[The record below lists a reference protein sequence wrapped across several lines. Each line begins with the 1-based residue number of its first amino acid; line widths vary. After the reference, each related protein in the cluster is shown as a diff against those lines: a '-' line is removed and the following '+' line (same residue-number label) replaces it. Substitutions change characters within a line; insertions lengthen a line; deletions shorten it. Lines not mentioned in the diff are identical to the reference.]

1 MTESR
6 DTARRT
12 SPARPLLQRLSL
24 VLMTLAALAL
34 PLQGLRAQTLAT
46 EGPGVRLPAL
56 GESAA
61 EDFTVG
67 TERRLGDQ
75 IMGEIR
81 RDPDYMDDPVLLEY
95 LQSLFRPLVDA
106 ARQRGDIDVDTGNQ
120 FAWEAF
126 LVRDRTV
133 NAFALPGGFVGV
145 HLGLI
150 AMTATRDELASVL
163 AHELTHVTQ
172 RHIARGMV
180 NQQRASLLGVA
191 GLILALL
198 AASRSNNP
206 DMAQAAMMGS
216 QAAAIQGQLNF
227 SRDMEREAD
236 RVGFALLG
244 RAGFDG
250 AGMAAMFDKLDA
262 ANRLNDSGAFP
273 YLRSHP
279 LTLERISEARLRL
292 QGGAAAASPGSP
304 WLHAVMAARARVLMD
319 SSVQA
324 LRKQQDLPA
333 IRVGHGAVER
343 VAALYAS
350 ALASSLLHDH
360 ALAEQRSREARELLA
375 AQPAPDAAVMRS
387 LWLLDAESRMAAG
400 DLAGAFKVLGQVQ
413 TQWPAPEQ
421 ARPLLLLRAHA
432 ALLQMG
438 ERREPELRQS
448 TEALQTWVAGH
459 PRDAMAWLLLGNS
472 AQALGLQLRGLRA
485 HAESRLLVGDLTG
498 ALDRLRTGRTLAR
511 KGSAGQD
518 FIEASIIESRL
529 RELETLRR
537 QLAAEARGG
546 RASGREPDQDRESER
561 SPDDADGKRPSLQ
574 LGLAEVPSK
583 PDR

>member
-1 MTESR
+1 LTESR

-198 AASRSNNP
+198 AAGSSDASIARQLGISSRTVERHVRRAMDSVG
-206 DMAQAAMMGS
+206 ATTRFQAGV
-216 QAAAIQGQLNF
+216 
-227 SRDMEREAD
+227 E
-236 RVGFALLG
+236 
-244 RAGFDG
+244 
-250 AGMAAMFDKLDA
+250 
-262 ANRLNDSGAFP
+262 
-273 YLRSHP
+273 
-279 LTLERISEARLRL
+279 
-292 QGGAAAASPGSP
+292 
-304 WLHAVMAARARVLMD
+304 AAR
-319 SSVQA
+319 Q
-324 LRKQQDLPA
+324 
-333 IRVGHGAVER
+333 
-343 VAALYAS
+343 
-350 ALASSLLHDH
+350 
-360 ALAEQRSREARELLA
+360 
-375 AQPAPDAAVMRS
+375 
-387 LWLLDAESRMAAG
+387 
-400 DLAGAFKVLGQVQ
+400 
-413 TQWPAPEQ
+413 
-421 ARPLLLLRAHA
+421 
-432 ALLQMG
+432 
-438 ERREPELRQS
+438 
-448 TEALQTWVAGH
+448 
-459 PRDAMAWLLLGNS
+459 
-472 AQALGLQLRGLRA
+472 GL
-485 HAESRLLVGDLTG
+485 
-498 ALDRLRTGRTLAR
+498 
-511 KGSAGQD
+511 
-518 FIEASIIESRL
+518 I
-529 RELETLRR
+529 
-537 QLAAEARGG
+537 
-546 RASGREPDQDRESER
+546 
-561 SPDDADGKRPSLQ
+561 
-574 LGLAEVPSK
+574 
-583 PDR
+583 